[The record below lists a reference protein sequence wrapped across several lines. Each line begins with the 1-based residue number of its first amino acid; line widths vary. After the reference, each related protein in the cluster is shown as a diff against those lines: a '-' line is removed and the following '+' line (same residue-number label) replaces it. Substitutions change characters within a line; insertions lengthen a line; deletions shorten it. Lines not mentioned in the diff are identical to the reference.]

1 MAKKGEL
8 LAWTQEQIDFVVDN
22 VIGTTNQDLADMV
35 NAKFGTN
42 KKFTAIRKLK
52 FKMGL
57 KSGIVHIPKYTEGKP
72 LGSIRTK
79 ERRQYIKIDPNK
91 WVQLHRYIWEQ
102 SNGPVP
108 KGHVIIFG
116 DGNYL
121 NTNLDNLVL
130 VSHQQLI
137 TMNERGLIKC
147 DAELTRTGVLIA
159 DLVNKIGKRNII
171 PKFND

>member
-8 LAWTQEQIDFVVDN
+8 LVWTQEQIDFVVAN
-22 VIGTTNQDLADMV
+22 VIGTTNQELADMV
-35 NAKFGTN
+35 NAKFGTD

-57 KSGIVHIPKYTEGKP
+57 KSGIQHIPTYTEGKP
-72 LGSIRTK
+72 IGSIRIK
-79 ERRQYIKIDPNK
+79 ERRQYIKIGPNK

-102 SNGPVP
+102 ANGPVP

-116 DGNYL
+116 DGNFL
-121 NTNLDNLVL
+121 NTSLDNLIL
-130 VSHQQLI
+130 VSYQQLM

-147 DAELTRTGVLIA
+147 NAELTRTGVLIA
-159 DLVNKIGKRNII
+159 ELANQIGKRNII

>member
-1 MAKKGEL
+1 MAKNGKL
-8 LAWTQEQIDFVVDN
+8 IAFTQEQIDYIVANVV
-22 VIGTTNQDLADMV
+22 GTTNQDLADMV

-42 KKFTAIRKLK
+42 KKYTAIRKLK
-52 FKMGL
+52 HKMGL

-79 ERRQYIKIDPNK
+79 ERRQYIKIGQNK